1 MLSTN
6 LLYTAIT
13 RAKSEV
19 IVIGDPEIFTKGIQ
33 SNWKTKRDTFMPEA
47 LNEIL

>member
-13 RAKSEV
+13 RAKDEV
-19 IVIGDPEIFTKGIQ
+19 IIIGDPEVFINGIN
-33 SNWKTKRDTFMPEA
+33 SYWKTERDTFLPEA
-47 LNEIL
+47 FKKLL